1 MIAYSWPIV
10 TTYKSVLAI
19 FVSPINPKVV
29 AVIGVAFSGILIDL
43 MFPFLL

>member
-10 TTYKSVLAI
+10 TTCKSVLAI
-19 FVSPINPKVV
+19 FISLTDFEAV
-29 AVIGVAFSGILIDL
+29 AVIGIAFGGILIDL